1 MLYSNLQQYQGQIV
15 KKDDEESPVKDKQ
28 KVSEEHEQPDE
39 DSDEEGDVVP
49 IVIRPGH
56 IRFGRPSKGLSF
68 SGPLSVSLS
77 HYVSFVGL
85 ELIALY
91 FSAISFYS
99 SFSFKFL
106 ELQCQICAMLLQ
118 SI

>member
-91 FSAISFYS
+91 FLPFHFIAALHSNF
-99 SFSFKFL
+99 
-106 ELQCQICAMLLQ
+106 
-118 SI
+118 